1 MKKYDFNTFTL
12 KDTERL
18 FNVRRND
25 DLPFMRD
32 WEHAPL
38 VKPNEAMTAHLERL
52 RKILLVWKDHWNE
65 SEARTRFSIPLLD
78 LVGFNLPPFQTFSQK
93 RVFVEKKEFR
103 IHGQIDWSM
112 ARGVEQ
118 TSPPI
123 FFLHDQKRF
132 RKNDD
137 PLAQL
142 LAAMMI
148 SKIILK
154 EKFIGMGA
162 VVIGS
167 QWRWVVVE
175 EDVYAV
181 SSPIASELPD
191 ELIRLYSQLLWAK
204 STLTKHIEAH
214 FQKKSVLQMR

>member
-18 FNVRRND
+18 FQLRRDD
-25 DLPFMRD
+25 DLPFIKD
-32 WEHAPL
+32 WLNAPL
-38 VKPNEAMTAHLERL
+38 VVPDEETTAHLERL
-52 RKILLVWKDHWNE
+52 RKIFLVWKDHWNE

-78 LVGFNLPPFQTFSQK
+78 LVGFNLPPFQPFLQK
-93 RVFVEKKEFR
+93 RVFFEKRECR
-103 IHGQIDWSM
+103 IHGQVDWSL
-112 ARGVEQ
+112 ARAVEQ

-123 FFLHDQKRF
+123 FFLQDQKRF

-142 LAAMMI
+142 IAAMMI
-148 SKIILK
+148 SKMHLK

-162 VVIGS
+162 CVIGAE
-167 QWRWVVVE
+167 WRWVAADR
-175 EDVYAV
+175 DVYAV
-181 SSPIASELPD
+181 SAPLSPTQLT

-204 STLTKHIEAH
+204 ATLVNHIEAH
-214 FQKKSVLQMR
+214 FKSKSVLQMR

>member
-18 FNVRRND
+18 FQLRRND
-25 DLPFMRD
+25 DLPFMQD
-32 WEHAPL
+32 WVNAPL
-38 VKPNEAMTAHLERL
+38 IVPDEETLAHMERL

-65 SEARTRFSIPLLD
+65 SEARTRFSIPFLD

-93 RVFVEKKEFR
+93 RVFVEKREYR
-103 IHGQIDWSM
+103 IHGQVDWSV

-148 SKIILK
+148 SKIVLK

-162 VVIGS
+162 FVIDS
-167 QWRWVVVE
+167 QWQWVAVDN
-175 EDVYAV
+175 DVYAV
-181 SSPIASELPD
+181 SSPLSPAQPD
-191 ELIRLYSQLLWAK
+191 GLLRIYSHLLWVK
-204 STLTKHIEAH
+204 GTLAKHIEAH
-214 FQKKSVLQMR
+214 FKKKSVLQMR